1 MMSKPQEPLLTLL
14 LGSLLL
20 LTFSGA
26 GFAASTP
33 KYPTKPVRI
42 VVSFAPG
49 GGTDIFARAM
59 GQKYSEAWGQPVIVD
74 NRAGGGGNIGS
85 DIVAKASADGYTLLL
100 TTNAPI
106 AINPNL
112 AKAPYDPVKDFAP
125 VSQLAAL
132 PFVLSV
138 HPSSSAKSVA
148 ELIDIAKAKRGQ
160 LNFGH
165 SGFGGGAHLAGELL
179 KTMAKIDM
187 MAIPFKGG
195 GPVLLALAGAQV
207 DLIFLSILTQM
218 PMIQQKRVRA
228 LGVTSLER
236 SPALPD
242 VPAIAETPG
251 LEGFE
256 SDLWYGL
263 LAPAGTDPRTV
274 DKIYQEG
281 RRMLTSSEFKDRF
294 ESAGATLVASSPS
307 TFAETIR
314 KDLEKWGKLIKAAN
328 LKPEK

>member
-1 MMSKPQEPLLTLL
+1 M
-14 LGSLLL
+14 
-20 LTFSGA
+20 
-26 GFAASTP
+26 
-33 KYPTKPVRI
+33 
-42 VVSFAPG
+42 
-49 GGTDIFARAM
+49 
-59 GQKYSEAWGQPVIVD
+59 
-74 NRAGGGGNIGS
+74 
-85 DIVAKASADGYTLLL
+85 L

-138 HPSSSAKSVA
+138 HPSAPAKSVA
-148 ELIDIAKAKRGQ
+148 ELINIAKAKKGQ

-179 KTMAKIDM
+179 NKMAKIELT
-187 MAIPFKGG
+187 AIPFKGG
-195 GPVLLALAGAQV
+195 GPVLQALVGAQV
-207 DLIFLSILTQM
+207 DVIFLSILTQM
-218 PMIQQKRVRA
+218 PMIQQKRVRP
-228 LGVTSLER
+228 LGVTSLKR

-263 LAPAGTDPRTV
+263 LAPAGTDPGIV

-281 RRMLTSSEFKDRF
+281 RRMLTSSELKNRF
-294 ESAGATLVASSPS
+294 EPSGAMLVASSPA
-307 TFAETIR
+307 TFAQTIR
-314 KDLEKWGKLIKAAN
+314 KDLEKWGTLIKSAN

>member
-1 MMSKPQEPLLTLL
+1 MFKQQDLFWGRL
-14 LGSLLL
+14 LGALVL
-20 LTFSGA
+20 
-26 GFAASTP
+26 AASP
-33 KYPTKPVRI
+33 GLGFSASALEFPTKPIRL
-42 VVSFAPG
+42 VVSFSPG
-49 GGTDIFARAM
+49 GGTDIFARMM
-59 GQKYSEAWGQPVIVD
+59 GQKYSQAWGQPVIVD

-85 DIVAKASADGYTLLL
+85 DIVAKATPDGYTLLA

-112 AKAPYDPVKDFAP
+112 AKPPYDPVKDFAP

-138 HPSSSAKSVA
+138 HPSSPAKSVG
-148 ELIDIAKAKRGQ
+148 ELIEIAKAKKGQ

-165 SGFGGGAHLAGELL
+165 SGFGGGAHLAGELFN
-179 KTMAKIDM
+179 KMANIEM
-187 MAIPFKGG
+187 TSIPFKGG
-195 GPVLLALAGAQV
+195 GPVLQALVGAQIDV
-207 DLIFLSILTQM
+207 IFLSILTQM

-228 LGVTSLER
+228 LGVTSLKR

-242 VPAIAETPG
+242 VPAIAEIPG

-263 LAPAGTDPRTV
+263 FAPAGTDHRIV
-274 DKIYQEG
+274 AKIYQEG
-281 RRMLTSSEFKDRF
+281 RHMLTSAEFKKRF
-294 ESAGATLVASSPS
+294 EPSGAMLVGSSPS
-307 TFAETIR
+307 VFAQTIN
-314 KDLEKWGKLIKAAN
+314 KDLKKWGNLIKSAN

>member
-1 MMSKPQEPLLTLL
+1 MLEQQDLFWRRL
-14 LGSLLL
+14 LGALVLSACPGVG
-20 LTFSGA
+20 FS
-26 GFAASTP
+26 ASALDFP
-33 KYPTKPVRI
+33 LKPVRV
-42 VVSFAPG
+42 VVSFSPG
-49 GGTDIFARAM
+49 GGTDIFARTM
-59 GQKYSEAWGQPVIVD
+59 GQKYSRAWGQPVIVD

-85 DIVAKASADGYTLLL
+85 DIVAKAAPDGYTLLL

-112 AKAPYDPVKDFAP
+112 AKLPYDPVKDFAP

-148 ELIDIAKAKRGQ
+148 ELIDVAKAKKGQ

-165 SGFGGGAHLAGELL
+165 SGFGGGAHLAGEMFN
-179 KTMAKIDM
+179 KMANIQM
-187 MAIPFKGG
+187 TAIPFKGG
-195 GPVLLALAGAQV
+195 GPVLQALVGAQV
-207 DLIFLSILTQM
+207 DVIFLSILTQM

-228 LGVTSLER
+228 LGVTSLKR

-242 VPAIAETPG
+242 VPAIAENPG

-263 LAPAGTDPRTV
+263 LAPAGTDPRIV

-281 RRMLTSSEFKDRF
+281 RRMLTSAELKKRF
-294 ESAGATLVASSPS
+294 EPSGAMLVASPPG
-307 TFAETIR
+307 TFSQTIR
-314 KDLEKWGKLIKAAN
+314 RDLKKWGSLIKAAN